1 MSCLRTKDILF
12 GGDGSDILGTLT
24 DKGQNRLYGGEDKDI
39 LFAVNDRL
47 FGKSDDILF
56 AGNGG
61 STLTGGDGKDLF
73 VIAAAEIPDLLTQL
87 ATSKRC

>member
-1 MSCLRTKDILF
+1 MGARIKISYWRQRQAI
-12 GGDGSDILGTLT
+12 GE
-24 DKGQNRLYGGEDKDI
+24 KG
-39 LFAVNDRL
+39 
-47 FGKSDDILF
+47 DDILF

-87 ATSKRC
+87 ATSKRVLMLLG